1 VTGHALIVDDDKFM
15 VKTLGDILELQ
26 GWYVETAY
34 SGAAAVEL
42 ASTRPFDVV
51 LMDIK
56 MPGMDGVAA
65 LQAIKEVR
73 KDLRVILMTAYAA
86 QDRLVEAERAGVLR
100 ILSKPVDIGTLLPL
114 LASAVRAR
122 RQVLLVDHDAAFLR
136 TLSEVLQLQGFQTVV
151 AEDLAHAQQ
160 LMAENMPRAVLL
172 HLHLG
177 SVPVREA
184 VSAVHAVSPEMAL
197 IVYSGRPD
205 AAEEVQEVIP
215 SGWIHAYLQK
225 PFAVEE
231 VTGVLNGIRD
241 SG

>member
-42 ASTRPFDVV
+42 AATRPFDVV

-100 ILSKPVDIGTLLPL
+100 ILSKPVDIGVLLPL

-136 TLSEVLQLQGFQTVV
+136 TLSEVLQVEGFDTVV
-151 AEDLAHAQQ
+151 ADNLAHAQQ
-160 LMAENMPRAVLL
+160 LMAENTPRAVLL

-177 SVPVREA
+177 TVSAREA
-184 VSAVHAVSPEMAL
+184 VTAVHAVSPEMAL

-205 AAEEVQEVIP
+205 AAEEVHDVIP
-215 SGWIHAYLQK
+215 NGWIHAYLQK

-241 SG
+241 SS